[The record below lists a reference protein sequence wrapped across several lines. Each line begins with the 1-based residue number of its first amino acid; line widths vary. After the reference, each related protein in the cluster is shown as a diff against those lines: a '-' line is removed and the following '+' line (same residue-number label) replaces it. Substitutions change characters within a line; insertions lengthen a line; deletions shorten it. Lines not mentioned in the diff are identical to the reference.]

1 MLSPYLVLCAGL
13 IWLGLLFAVAVWGE
27 RRSHLL
33 HRHWHWIYALSLAV
47 YCTSWTFY
55 GTVTQA
61 ARSGWPVPPTFIGT
75 ILLYVFGLGL
85 LRRLIRLA
93 RAQHSSS
100 LADLIATR
108 LGKDARLAAAVTAV
122 AVFGMLPYM
131 ALQLKAVAMSYG
143 MLTQSDGVLAAPWQD
158 SALYVA
164 LGMAVFAMLF
174 GARRAVATEHN
185 HGLVLAMAFESLLKL
200 SAMLMIGA
208 FVLFGLPALPALE
221 APLNNDSSGF
231 LPLII
236 LGVLAMFTL
245 PHQFH
250 VGVVECRDEQHLR
263 TARWLFPM
271 YMLLIALPLLPLA
284 RAGSAL
290 FAGQAVPS
298 DLYVLALP
306 LSQGQD
312 ALALLAFL
320 GGLSAATGM
329 IILATLALSVMI
341 GNHWLAPLLVR
352 NTWVN
357 QSGSDLRGLVLA
369 QRRIAILV
377 LLLLAWLYSRALAGN
392 DALADI
398 GAVSFSALATLA
410 PALAYAIWR
419 PQTSPGAV
427 MLGLLAA
434 SLAWIWILLLPLLGE
449 AVNAAWPWLQQ
460 GPFDIAWLAPDA
472 MFGLDDWS
480 RVGRAV
486 LLSLSAGTVLPWLL
500 SWLQDRSGQQAATND
515 IRPLNQALLRKL
527 AARFLPAEQLRTLF
541 AGHDSADIED
551 QVETALAQILG
562 AASARL
568 LLKTARDR
576 HHNLD
581 DVVEL
586 VDETSA
592 ALRFNQQLLEAAL
605 ENMSQGISVVNSDLQ
620 LMAWNRRYAE
630 MFGFPDELLQ
640 IGRPI
645 IELQRWAIEHGFAGD
660 IHDRIE
666 VMLQR
671 RLRHMRAGNPHL
683 TERKF
688 PDGSM
693 VEVRGNPMPGG
704 GYVATFTDVTEF
716 HRSEQR
722 LQDLADTL
730 EKRVH
735 ERTAELSAAKSEA
748 ERANRAKSRFLAA
761 ISHDVFQPLG
771 AAQLF
776 THNLAQQ
783 LAAQVD
789 KDSHEIVSVR
799 NIYAALQSVENLLG
813 SCQDLSKLES
823 GRLQPLLEDFALEE
837 LLDGLVLE
845 YSALAREKGL
855 RLRHVPTSQWVHSD
869 RQLLRRIIQ
878 NYLANAIRYTA
889 SGEVLLGCRRLAGAV
904 SVQVLDT
911 GPGIAPDDQPL
922 VFEEFQRLAHGKSS
936 AEGLG
941 LGLAIVR
948 GIADLLD
955 YPLQFQSM
963 PGAGTL
969 FGVQVPVA
977 QARCSTKDPAGSMQ
991 AMNLR
996 VLCIDDDAATLQS
1009 EADLLQSWGCQTM
1022 TADGWHAA
1030 LQQVS
1035 QFQPHLLLV
1044 DYHLQQAHED
1054 DTTRRNGLEL
1064 IGVIRKLLDRE
1075 IPAVI
1080 VTGDRSDDIRASV
1093 LAAEVQ
1099 YLNKP
1104 LRPMALRALLQQAS
1118 HWQLEPKPIR

>member
-1 MLSPYLVLCAGL
+1 MLSPYLVLLAGL
-13 IWLGLLFAVAVWGE
+13 IWLGLLFAVALWGE
-27 RRSHLL
+27 RRFHLL

-75 ILLYVFGLGL
+75 IVLYLFGLGL
-85 LRRLIRLA
+85 LRRLINLA

-108 LGKDARLAAAVTAV
+108 LGKDARMAAVVTAV

-131 ALQLKAVAMSYG
+131 ALQLKAVAMSYN
-143 MLTQSDGVLAAPWQD
+143 MLTRSDGVLAAPWQD

-174 GARRAVATEHN
+174 GTRRAAATEHN

-200 SAMLMIGA
+200 AVMLLLGA
-208 FVLFGLPALPALE
+208 FVAFGLPPLPDIAE
-221 APLNNDSSGF
+221 PLNHDSSGF
-231 LPLII
+231 LPLIV

-250 VGVVECRDEQHLR
+250 VGVVECRDAQHLR
-263 TARWLFPM
+263 TARWLFPL

-284 RAGSAL
+284 RAGTAL
-290 FAGQAVPS
+290 FAGQSVPS

-306 LSQGQD
+306 LAQGNET
-312 ALALLAFL
+312 LALLAFL

-329 IILATLALSVMI
+329 IILATLALGVMI

-352 NTWVN
+352 TTWAN

-369 QRRIAILV
+369 QRRLAILA

-419 PQTSPGAV
+419 PHTSATAV
-427 MLGLLAA
+427 LIGLLAA
-434 SLAWIWILLLPLLGE
+434 ALIWCWILLLPMLAGSDS
-449 AVNAAWPWLQQ
+449 AQWQWLQQ
-460 GPFDIAWLAPDA
+460 GPWQIGWLAPEQ
-472 MFGLDDWS
+472 MLGLGNWS

-486 LLSLSAGTVLPWLL
+486 LLSLACGAMLPLL
-500 SWLQDRSGQQAATND
+500 LDWVSMRRGGQLASSES
-515 IRPLNQALLRKL
+515 RPLRAPVLRKL
-527 AARFLPAEQLRTLF
+527 AARFLPAEQLRSLF
-541 AGHDSADIED
+541 ASESAAHIEE

-576 HHNLD
+576 HDKLD
-581 DVVEL
+581 EVVEL

-630 MFGFPDELLQ
+630 MFGFPDDLLQ

-645 IELQRWAIEHGFAGD
+645 IDLQRWAIEHGFAGD
-660 IHDRIE
+660 IDEDIE
-666 VMLQR
+666 AMLLR
-671 RLRHMRAGNPHL
+671 RLRHMRAGTGNVV
-683 TERKF
+683 ERHF

-693 VEVRGNPMPGG
+693 VEIRGNPMPAG

-716 HRSEQR
+716 RRSEQR
-722 LQDLADTL
+722 LKDLAGSL
-730 EKRVH
+730 ERRVS

-783 LAAQVD
+783 LENSAQID
-789 KDSHEIVSVR
+789 TMR
-799 NIYAALQSVENLLG
+799 NIHSALQSVENLLG
-813 SCQDLSKLES
+813 SCLDLSKLES
-823 GRLQPLLEDFALEE
+823 GRLQPVLEEFALVE

-845 YSALAREKGL
+845 YTALAREKGL
-855 RLRHVPTSQWVHSD
+855 QLRHVPTRLWVRSD
-869 RQLLRRIIQ
+869 RQLLRRILQ

-889 SGEVLLGCRRLAGAV
+889 SGEVLLGCRRHGDAV

-911 GPGIAPDDQPL
+911 GPGIAPEDQTL
-922 VFEEFQRLAHGKSS
+922 VFDEFQRLPHGKNS

-948 GIADLLD
+948 GIAELLG
-955 YPLQFQSM
+955 YPLQFRST
-963 PGAGTL
+963 PDAGTL
-969 FGVQVPVA
+969 FGVQVPLA
-977 QARCSTKDPAGSMQ
+977 QPGQTDTTASTEQPALQ
-991 AMNLR
+991 LR
-996 VLCIDDDAATLQS
+996 VLCVDDDAATLQS
-1009 EADLLQSWGCQTM
+1009 SSELLQSWGCHTM
-1022 TADGWHAA
+1022 TADGWHSA
-1030 LQQVS
+1030 LQQLS
-1035 QFQPHLLLV
+1035 AFQPQLLLV
-1044 DYHLQQAHED
+1044 DFHLHSTQRDATQQ
-1054 DTTRRNGLEL
+1054 RSGLDL
-1064 IGVIRKLLDRE
+1064 IALMRKLLDRD
-1075 IPAVI
+1075 IPAI
-1080 VTGDRSDDIRASV
+1080 VLTGDRSDSIRTAV
-1093 LAAEVQ
+1093 TAAGVQ

-1104 LRPMALRALLQQAS
+1104 LRPMALRAMLQQTQ
-1118 HWQLEPKPIR
+1118 WQQPRTE

>member
-1 MLSPYLVLCAGL
+1 MLSPYLVLLAGL
-13 IWLGLLFAVAVWGE
+13 IWLGLLFAVALWGE
-27 RRSHLL
+27 RRFHLL
-33 HRHWHWIYALSLAV
+33 RRHWHWIYALSLAV

-61 ARSGWPVPPTFIGT
+61 ARSGWPIPPTFIGT
-75 ILLYVFGLGL
+75 IVLYLFGLGL
-85 LRRLIRLA
+85 LRQLIRLA
-93 RAQHSSS
+93 RAQQTTS

-131 ALQLKAVAMSYG
+131 ALQLKAVAMSYA

-200 SAMLMIGA
+200 AAMLMIGA
-208 FVLFGLPALPALE
+208 FVLFGLPALPALD
-221 APLNNDSSGF
+221 APLSNDSSGF

-306 LSQGQD
+306 LSQGQE

-352 NTWVN
+352 NTWAN
-357 QSGSDLRGLVLA
+357 QSGSDLRGMVLA

-460 GPFDIAWLAPDA
+460 GPFGVVWLAPDA
-472 MFGLDDWS
+472 MFGLGDWS

-486 LLSLSAGTVLPWLL
+486 LLSLSAGTALPWLL
-500 SWLQDRSGQQAATND
+500 SWLQDRRGQQAATKD

-527 AARFLPAEQLRTLF
+527 AARFLPPEQLRTLF
-541 AGHDSADIED
+541 AGRDCADVED

-576 HHNLD
+576 QHNLD

-630 MFGFPDELLQ
+630 MFGFPDALLQ

-660 IHDRIE
+660 VHDRIE

-693 VEVRGNPMPGG
+693 VEIRGNPMPGG

-716 HRSEQR
+716 RRSEQR
-722 LQDLADTL
+722 LQDLAGTL

-783 LAAQVD
+783 LAAQTEG
-789 KDSHEIVSVR
+789 DSHEIASVR

-813 SCQDLSKLES
+813 SCLDLSKLES

-855 RLRHVPTSQWVHSD
+855 RLRHVPTSCGFTVIVNCCDASSRTTWPMPFATPPAGKCCWAVAAQVMRSAC
-869 RQLLRRIIQ
+869 RCSIPVRVSRRMISRWC
-878 NYLANAIRYTA
+878 LKSSSAWLTA
-889 SGEVLLGCRRLAGAV
+889 KAAPKV
-904 SVQVLDT
+904 SVWGWPSCAALPICWIT
-911 GPGIAPDDQPL
+911 RCNFNPCPGP
-922 VFEEFQRLAHGKSS
+922 
-936 AEGLG
+936 
-941 LGLAIVR
+941 
-948 GIADLLD
+948 
-955 YPLQFQSM
+955 
-963 PGAGTL
+963 
-969 FGVQVPVA
+969 
-977 QARCSTKDPAGSMQ
+977 ARCLAYRCQWRRQGIRRTSLPA
-991 AMNLR
+991 ACKR
-996 VLCIDDDAATLQS
+996 
-1009 EADLLQSWGCQTM
+1009 
-1022 TADGWHAA
+1022 
-1030 LQQVS
+1030 
-1035 QFQPHLLLV
+1035 
-1044 DYHLQQAHED
+1044 
-1054 DTTRRNGLEL
+1054 
-1064 IGVIRKLLDRE
+1064 
-1075 IPAVI
+1075 
-1080 VTGDRSDDIRASV
+1080 
-1093 LAAEVQ
+1093 
-1099 YLNKP
+1099 
-1104 LRPMALRALLQQAS
+1104 
-1118 HWQLEPKPIR
+1118 